1 MSLSNT
7 SLSDSSSNKT
17 APLLSLQQVD
27 IVYQGVI
34 HAVHDLSFEVQL
46 GDFKALLG
54 ANGAG
59 KSSTLKAISR
69 LLGAARGEV
78 ANGEIYYQ
86 GQAINQAQ
94 PHQLVRQGLVQ
105 VLEGRRC
112 FAHLTVEEN
121 LLTGTLSTALSRG
134 QIKQQLEKI
143 YTAFPRLK
151 VRRNHYAGLTS
162 GGEQQMLA
170 IGRALLAQPKLLL
183 LDEPS
188 MGLAPQIVQEIFELL
203 AGLNA
208 EGITILLAE
217 QSANL
222 ALHYAK
228 SAVVLDNGSSV
239 WQGTA
244 AALASSN
251 ALAESYLGQEAG

>member
-1 MSLSNT
+1 MSLADQATNT
-7 SLSDSSSNKT
+7 PVLKL
-17 APLLSLQQVD
+17 AQVD

-34 HAVHDLSFEVQL
+34 HAVHDLSFELKQA
-46 GDFKALLG
+46 GFTALLG

-78 ANGEIYYQ
+78 AKGEIYYN
-86 GQAINQAQ
+86 GQLINHAQ
-94 PHQLVRQGLVQ
+94 PHQLVREGLAQ

-121 LLTGTLSTALSRG
+121 LLTGTLTQKISKA
-134 QIKQQLEKI
+134 QIKQQLEQI
-143 YTAFPRLK
+143 YESFPRLK
-151 VRRNHYAGLTS
+151 VRRKHYAGLTS

-170 IGRALLAQPKLLL
+170 IGRALLTNPKLLL

-203 AGLNA
+203 AKLNQQ
-208 EGITILLAE
+208 GISILLAE

-222 ALHYAK
+222 ALHYAT
-228 SAVVLDNGSSV
+228 SAVVLDNGTSV
-239 WQGTA
+239 WQGS
-244 AALASSN
+244 ASELLVSN
-251 ALAESYLGQEAG
+251 ALAESYLGREAV